1 LWYNIQEDGAASLPS
16 RAFNRAVGG
25 GDRNIRG
32 GGLMGRNISKWV
44 VIAVTVAVM
53 STPVTVL
60 GSPKDE
66 QSKLKKM
73 INRTKQEILQKKIK
87 ERSVLSNLLQ
97 QQKDLESLKQSYDL
111 VSGQLDQ
118 TQKKVTQTRRELSY
132 LQGNIASLEE
142 KLQARQ
148 LLLNKRL
155 VSIYKYG
162 PQNYLQIILSSESFG
177 DMVSN
182 FGSVAYFVRSDLDL
196 LDEVKAAQL
205 ELAEQQ
211 HQVERRKV
219 KVENEMKEISVL
231 QNKVSIEH
239 SKVSAKVST
248 TKVELSK
255 IQTDRARLEKAV
267 DEMEATSRQL
277 EAQIRRSQ
285 NNQGKNLGSGQ
296 FIWPV
301 SGRITSPFGWR
312 MHPILKKN
320 KFHSGLDIAV
330 SSGTP
335 VKAADGGIVL
345 VSGWQGGY
353 GNFVAIDHGKG
364 ISTCYGH
371 NSRLLVRVGERVEK
385 GQQISISGSTGLS
398 TGPHLH
404 FEVRVNGNPVN
415 PLGYL

>member
-1 LWYNIQEDGAASLPS
+1 M
-16 RAFNRAVGG
+16 RC
-25 GDRNIRG
+25 
-32 GGLMGRNISKWV
+32 NISKWLV
-44 VIAVTVAVM
+44 VALTVAVM

-66 QSKLKKM
+66 QSKLKNK
-73 INRTKQEILQKKIK
+73 INRTKQEILQKKKK
-87 ERSVLSNLLQ
+87 ERSVLSNLLK
-97 QQKDLESLKQSYDL
+97 QQKDLESLKQSYEL
-111 VSGQLDQ
+111 VSGQLAQ
-118 TQKKVTQTRRELSY
+118 TQKKVTKTRRELTF
-132 LQGNIASLEE
+132 LQSNIASLEA

-148 LLLNKRL
+148 FLLNKRL

-177 DMVSN
+177 NMVSN
-182 FGSVAYFVRSDLDL
+182 FGSVAYFVRSDVNL
-196 LDEVKAAQL
+196 LDEVKAARQ
-205 ELAEQQ
+205 ELAEHQK
-211 HQVERRKV
+211 QVERRKV
-219 KVENEMKEISVL
+219 KVETEMEEIAVL
-231 QNKVSIEH
+231 QKKVSTEH

-255 IQTDRARLEKAV
+255 IQMDRAKLKRAL
-267 DEMEATSRQL
+267 DEMEATSRRL
-277 EAQIRRSQ
+277 EAKIRRSQ
-285 NNQGKNLGSGQ
+285 QSNHGKILGTGQ
-296 FIWPV
+296 LCWPV
-301 SGRITSPFGWR
+301 SGRRITSPFGWR
-312 MHPILKKN
+312 VHPILKKT
-320 KFHSGLDIAV
+320 KFHSGIDIAV
-330 SSGTP
+330 PSGTP

-371 NSRLLVRVGERVEK
+371 NSRLLVRVGQRVEK
-385 GQQISISGSTGLS
+385 GQQISISGNTGLS

>member
-1 LWYNIQEDGAASLPS
+1 M
-16 RAFNRAVGG
+16 RC
-25 GDRNIRG
+25 
-32 GGLMGRNISKWV
+32 NISKWLV
-44 VIAVTVAVM
+44 VALTVAVM

-66 QSKLKKM
+66 QSKLKNK
-73 INRTKQEILQKKIK
+73 INRTKQEILQKKKK
-87 ERSVLSNLLQ
+87 ERSVLSNLLK
-97 QQKDLESLKQSYDL
+97 QQKDLESLKRSYKL
-111 VSGQLDQ
+111 VSGQLAQ
-118 TQKKVTQTRRELSY
+118 TQKKVTKTRRELTF
-132 LQGNIASLEE
+132 LQSNIASLEA

-148 LLLNKRL
+148 FLLNKRL

-177 DMVSN
+177 NMVSN
-182 FGSVAYFVRSDLDL
+182 FGSVAYFVRSDLNL
-196 LDEVKAAQL
+196 LDEVKAARQ
-205 ELAEQQ
+205 ELAEHQK
-211 HQVERRKV
+211 QVERRKV
-219 KVENEMKEISVL
+219 KVETEMEEIAVL
-231 QNKVSIEH
+231 QKKVSTEH

-255 IQTDRARLEKAV
+255 IQMDRAKLKRAL
-267 DEMEATSRQL
+267 DEMEATSRRL
-277 EAQIRRSQ
+277 EAKIRRSQ
-285 NNQGKNLGSGQ
+285 QSNHGKILGTGQ
-296 FIWPV
+296 LCWPV
-301 SGRITSPFGWR
+301 SGRRITSPFGWR
-312 MHPILKKN
+312 VHPILKKT
-320 KFHSGLDIAV
+320 KFHSGIDIAV
-330 SSGTP
+330 PSGTP

-371 NSRLLVRVGERVEK
+371 NSRLLVRVGQRVEK
-385 GQQISISGSTGLS
+385 GQQIAISGNTGLS